1 MRKYFFILILALSHI
16 AFAQSNVSD
25 SNNVI
30 SNITPNKVSGY
41 KWGVIPTLAYDADI
55 GFKYGG
61 NINIFDYGNGDKYPD
76 YLQYLYIKLLNSTK
90 NTSNVQLL
98 FSSDKLIKKA
108 RLVAEFS
115 YIVDKNLNF
124 LGFNGINAVYNE
136 EFANPADEDYINEY
150 YYTQQRR
157 LFRGRIDIQ
166 KNIFSPKIKLFGG
179 FTFSN
184 YENTSTDFDKF
195 TAPDGPNETPAEEL
209 TLYQQ
214 YVTWGIINEKEKSGG
229 NISHFNIGF
238 IYDSRNNQRVSTSGI
253 WVESFA
259 IISPKYLSDQT
270 FSKFIFSYRQYLT
283 LPKTNFVFS
292 YRLSSQSKMTGDI
305 PYYVLPTYFESLV
318 SRDGLGGAF
327 NLRGITRNRVVADG
341 FVLGNFEL
349 RKKIVSTRI
358 LKLDVDF
365 HLSAF
370 TDAAYITQEYNFD
383 ISNVPT
389 EWQDQLFDDK
399 KQNIS
404 ATYGIGLYI
413 IYNANNIM
421 SVYYGFPSSE
431 QLGNGGLYV
440 GSSFLF

>member
-1 MRKYFFILILALSHI
+1 MHKYLIILALAISQI
-16 AFAQSNVSD
+16 ALAQQNAVD
-25 SNNVI
+25 SINII
-30 SNITPNKVSGY
+30 SATNPNKISGY
-41 KWGVIPTLAYDADI
+41 KWGVIPTLAYDADL

-61 NINIFDYGNGDKYPD
+61 NINVFDYGNGEKYPD
-76 YLQYLYIKLLNSTK
+76 YLQYLYVKLLNSTN
-90 NTSNVQLL
+90 NTTNVQML

-108 RLVAEFS
+108 RLIAEFS

-124 LGFNGINAVYNE
+124 HGFNGINSIYHE
-136 EFANPADEDYINEY
+136 GYANPSSEDYINQY

-157 LFRGRIDIQ
+157 LFRGRVDIQ
-166 KNIFSPKIKLFGG
+166 KNIFSPKINLFAG

-195 TAPDGPNETPAEEL
+195 SAPDGPNGTPAEEL

-214 YVTWGIINEKEKSGG
+214 YVTWGVISEHEKSGG
-229 NISHFNIGF
+229 NISHFNLGF
-238 IYDSRNNQRVSTSGI
+238 VYDSRNNQRVSTSGLWI
-253 WVESFA
+253 ETFA
-259 IISPKYLSDQT
+259 IVSPKYLSDQT
-270 FSKFIFSYRQYLT
+270 FSKYILSLRQYFT
-283 LPKTNFVFS
+283 IPKTNFVFS

-305 PYYVLPTYFESLV
+305 PYYVLPTYYESLV
-318 SRDGLGGAF
+318 SRDGLGGAY

-349 RKKIVSTRI
+349 RKKIVSTRF
-358 LKLDVDF
+358 LKLDIDF

-370 TDAAYITQEYNFD
+370 TDAAYITQEYEFD
-383 ISNVPT
+383 ITNVPA
-389 EWQDQLFDDK
+389 EWQDQLFDNRG
-399 KQNIS
+399 QNIS
-404 ATYGIGLYI
+404 ATYGFGVYL

-421 SVYYGFPSSE
+421 SFYYGFPSSK

>member
-1 MRKYFFILILALSHI
+1 MRKYFLILTLTI
-16 AFAQSNVSD
+16 AQFANAQSNATD
-25 SNNVI
+25 SNIVVPETI
-30 SNITPNKVSGY
+30 PNKISGY

-61 NINIFDYGNGDKYPD
+61 NINVFDYGNGDKYPD
-76 YLQYLYIKLLNSTK
+76 YLQYLYVKLMNSTK

-98 FSSDKLIKKA
+98 FSSDKLIKKT

-124 LGFNGINAVYNE
+124 LGFNGINAIYNE
-136 EFANPADEDYINEY
+136 NFVNPGSVEYINKY

-166 KNIFSPKIKLFGG
+166 KNIFNPKMNLFAG
-179 FTFSN
+179 FTFN
-184 YENTSTDFDKF
+184 NFENTSTDFDKF
-195 TAPDGPNETPAEEL
+195 SAPDGPNDTPAQEIS
-209 TLYQQ
+209 LYQQ
-214 YVTWGIINEKEKSGG
+214 YVSWGVIKEQEKSGG
-229 NISHFNIGF
+229 NISYFNLGL
-238 IYDSRNNQRVSTSGI
+238 IYDSRNNQRVTTSGL

-259 IISPKYLSDQT
+259 LISPKYISDQT
-270 FSKFIFSYRQYLT
+270 FSKFIFSFRHYLNF
-283 LPKTNFVFS
+283 PKAKMVFS
-292 YRLSSQSKMTGDI
+292 YRLSSQSKMTGEI
-305 PYYVLPTYFESLV
+305 PYYLLPTYFESLV
-318 SRDGLGGAF
+318 SRDGLGGAY
-327 NLRGITRNRVVADG
+327 NLRGITRNRVVSDG

-349 RKKIVSTRI
+349 RKKVASTRL
-358 LKLDVDF
+358 LKLDFDF

-370 TDAAYITQEYNFD
+370 TDAAYITQEYKID
-383 ISNVPT
+383 KSNVPAN
-389 EWQDQLFDDK
+389 WHDQLFDDR

-404 ATYGIGLYI
+404 ATYGLGLYI

-421 SVYYGFPSSE
+421 SIYYGFPSSK